1 MFGAKSLV
9 HWIIVAGVF
18 LLLFGGRNK
27 ISNIMGDIGKGIK
40 SFRKGL
46 SDEESGAAGAPQAQ
60 PPLSLEHQGQ
70 GRAAEVPDPR
80 RSA

>member
-9 HWIIVAGVF
+9 HWIIVLGVF

-46 SDEESGAAGAPQAQ
+46 NEDTPADGEVKAQ
-60 PPLSLEHQGQ
+60 PPIGLEYQGQ
-70 GRAAEVPDPR
+70 SRTSEMPDQR

>member
-40 SFRKGL
+40 AFRKGL
-46 SDEESGAAGAPQAQ
+46 GDEAAATAAQSQAQ
-60 PPLSLEHQGQ
+60 PPLSIEHQGQ
-70 GRAAEVPDPR
+70 GRATQVSDPR